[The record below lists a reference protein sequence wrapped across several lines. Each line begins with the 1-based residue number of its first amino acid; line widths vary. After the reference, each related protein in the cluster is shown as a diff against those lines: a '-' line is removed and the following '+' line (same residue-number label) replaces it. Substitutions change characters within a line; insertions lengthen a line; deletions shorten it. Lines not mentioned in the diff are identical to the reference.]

1 LPFIKNPLLL
11 LLPLLLC
18 CAWAEPLRA
27 DAASGDG
34 TCTVAPASLISG
46 VPQSLVLTY
55 TDSSDNFQFAG
66 GLITFYFPPE
76 FTAPNRDNFYISP
89 IQSGYLYPT
98 AFDAYNFLGATVTV
112 KVANVAAGTP
122 LQFYYGYNSTGFMV
136 VTPSASSGIIV
147 SSDPDDT
154 NILNLAPLAAQPVLA
169 LSSPTV
175 TSTSTITPTYTGTP
189 TQTADASPTITVT
202 ATPPPPGSTATV
214 TPSITQTPSRTFTM
228 TSTISLTRTGT
239 LTCTGTRT
247 GTGTRTSTVSPSVSQ
262 TPTGVR
268 ADSTPTDTP
277 SVSPTV
283 TATPTGFAPL
293 GGEIS
298 VDPSTLV
305 KQTLQSMTIEW
316 VNPLASIPAS
326 GGLLVLDFPAC
337 FTPPSKANFS
347 IASNQAQYLLSTA
360 SQPYT
365 FTTNAG
371 GTQVSIK
378 LASVPAGTPVD
389 FQFGGGAAGF
399 VVNTLD
405 DSAQLAAAG
414 FLDGPNTNP
423 LWAVPLSYQ
432 PVIQLID
439 PTPVLTATLT
449 PTPSITPTF
458 SISPTWSVSP
468 TITVTYTTTPLGKV
482 IPNTAYAYPN
492 PFDLRFFEKVTLRF
506 PPDHG
511 VVVDIFKVSGEPVT
525 QLRGAAIDEAVGW
538 AIWDGRDQ
546 YGRQVAG
553 GVYFYRIR
561 GSARKMMGKFT
572 VLH

>member
-1 LPFIKNPLLL
+1 LPFTKKLLL
-11 LLPLLLC
+11 TLLPLLLLA
-18 CAWAEPLRA
+18 AWAAPLRA

-34 TCTVAPASLISG
+34 TCTVSPALLLAG
-46 VPQSLVLTY
+46 LPQSLVLTY

-66 GLITFYFPPE
+66 GLISFYFPPE
-76 FTAPNRDNFYISP
+76 FTAPNRDNFYINP
-89 IQSGYLYPT
+89 LQSGSLYPT
-98 AFDAYNFLGATVTV
+98 SFSAYNFLGATVTV

-122 LQFYYGYNSTGFMV
+122 LQFFYGYSSTGFMV
-136 VTPSASSGIIV
+136 VTPSASSSIIV

-154 NILNLAPLAAQPVLA
+154 NYLNLAPLAVQPVLS

-175 TSTSTITPTYTGTP
+175 TSTSTVTPTSTGTP
-189 TQTADASPTITVT
+189 TQTADASPSITVT
-202 ATPPPPGSTATV
+202 ATPPVPGSTVTI
-214 TPSITQTPSRTFTM
+214 TPSISPSSSDTFTV

-239 LTCTGTRT
+239 LTCTPTRT
-247 GTGTRTSTVSPSVSQ
+247 GTSTRTSTASPSVSQ

-283 TATPTGFAPL
+283 TATPTGYAPL

-298 VDPSTLV
+298 VDPSSLI

-316 VNPLASIPAS
+316 VNPGASIPSS
-326 GGLLVLDFPAC
+326 GGLLVIDFPSC
-337 FTPPSKANFS
+337 FTPASKANFS
-347 IASNQAQYLLSTA
+347 IAADQAQYLLATA

-365 FTTNAG
+365 FSTNAA
-371 GTQVSIK
+371 GTQVTIK
-378 LASVPAGTPVD
+378 LANVPAGTPVD
-389 FQFGGGAAGF
+389 FQFGGGSAGF

-405 DSAQLAAAG
+405 DSTELAAAG
-414 FLDGPNTNP
+414 YLDGPNTSP
-423 LWAVPLSYQ
+423 LNAIPLSYQ

-458 SISPTWSVSP
+458 SISPTFSVSP
-468 TITVTYTTTPLGKV
+468 TITVTYTTTPMGKI
-482 IPNTAYAYPN
+482 IPNSAYAYPN

-511 VVVDIFKVSGEPVT
+511 VVVDIFKVSGQPVT
-525 QLRGAAIDEAVGW
+525 QLRGADINEALGW

-546 YGRQVAG
+546 YGRKVAG